1 MVSVSEGG
9 TGIGVLAPSY
19 MHKAKKKKACKPCKS
34 TGPKMSGGATGVGV
48 LAPKKQ
54 KVRFPKGLKASK
66 GPNAWMAALKRW
78 NSSHSKGSWCI
89 PKKGSS
95 DYAAVRKM
103 M

>member
-1 MVSVSEGG
+1 MVSFSEGG
-9 TGIGVLAPSY
+9 TGIGVLAPAY
-19 MHKAKKKKACKPCKS
+19 MNKAKKKKACKPCKS
-34 TGPKMSGGATGVGV
+34 TGPKLSGGATGVGV

-54 KVRFPKGLKASK
+54 KVRFPKGLK
-66 GPNAWMAALKRW
+66 AWMAALKRW

-95 DYAAVRKM
+95 DYEAVRKM

>member
-1 MVSVSEGG
+1 MVSFSEGG
-9 TGIGVLAPSY
+9 TGIGVLAPDY
-19 MHKAKKKKACKPCKS
+19 MRKAKKKKACKPCKS
-34 TGPKMSGGATGVGV
+34 TGPKLSGGATGVGV
-48 LAPKKQ
+48 LAPKK
-54 KVRFPKGLKASK
+54 KVRSSK

-95 DYAAVRKM
+95 DYAAVRRM

>member
-1 MVSVSEGG
+1 MVSISGGG

-34 TGPKMSGGATGVGV
+34 TGPKLSGGATGVGV
-48 LAPKKQ
+48 LAPK
-54 KVRFPKGLKASK
+54 RSK
-66 GPNAWMAALKRW
+66 GANPWMAALKRW
-78 NSSHSKGSWCI
+78 NTAHKGGSWCI

-95 DYAAVRKM
+95 DYEAVRKM